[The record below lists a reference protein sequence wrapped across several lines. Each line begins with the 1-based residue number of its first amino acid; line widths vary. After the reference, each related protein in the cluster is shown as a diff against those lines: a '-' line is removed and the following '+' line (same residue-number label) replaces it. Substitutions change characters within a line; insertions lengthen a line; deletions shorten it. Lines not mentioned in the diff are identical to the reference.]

1 MDAAATRNPF
11 RFYDNREKYLLFV
24 TTCSEK
30 RAIAERVG
38 AELGAL
44 APEPPALRIF
54 DAGAG
59 DGTVLMRVLRDLH
72 RRHPTVPIQVVAKE
86 ISLEDVRLC
95 LEKLPDRLAEHPAL
109 SVTFT
114 NMLYAEAPSLT
125 PGRSNAAAALNWWE
139 APLEGRTAHDFDL
152 QIAELQG
159 QLTEGWQVRASE
171 RTGNPVYVTP
181 SVLTVY
187 RADQRFVLDRTLPR
201 RGAPLAGYDLV
212 LASQPYRARQ
222 PAAGKAR
229 NVLAPLAR
237 ALKPGGRMVVVQST
251 GHDPGMEIIR
261 RIWPDEDPFR
271 TPRHVLIQALRE
283 ALAGDPSGLVYEGG
297 ADDRALFRF
306 HLHALPSELGESIGT
321 STLLAAWN
329 AAIYVAQIEDAR
341 LSEAMSSGA
350 WLEATRDVLH
360 KYGELWFLDES
371 FVVSRP
377 RG

>member
-11 RFYDNREKYLLFV
+11 RFFDNREKYLLFV

-30 RAIAERVG
+30 RAIAERIG

-44 APEPPALRIF
+44 APKPPALRLF

-72 RRHPTVPIQVVAKE
+72 RRHPTMPIQVVAKE

-109 SVTFT
+109 VVTFT
-114 NMLYAEAPSLT
+114 NMLYAEAPSLA
-125 PGRSNAAAALNWWE
+125 PGRPGPAAALNWWE
-139 APLEGRTAHDFDL
+139 APLEGQSAHDFDL

-159 QLTEGWQVRASE
+159 LLTEGWQVRANE
-171 RTGNPVYVTP
+171 RTGNPVYVAP

-187 RADQRFVLDRTLPR
+187 RADQRFVLDRTLPQ
-201 RGAPLAGYDLV
+201 RGAPAEGYDLV

-222 PAAGKAR
+222 TATSKAR

-237 ALKPGGRMVVVQST
+237 ALRPGGRMVVVQST

-283 ALAGDPSGLVYEGG
+283 ALADDPLGLLYEGG

-350 WLEATRDVLH
+350 WLEATREVLR

-377 RG
+377 RD

>member
-1 MDAAATRNPF
+1 MDAPTPRNPF

-30 RAIAERVG
+30 RAIAERIG
-38 AELGAL
+38 AELRAL
-44 APEPPALRIF
+44 APSPPALRLF

-109 SVTFT
+109 VVTFT
-114 NMLYAEAPSLT
+114 NMLYAEAPALA
-125 PGRSNAAAALNWWE
+125 PKGGDGGAALNWWE
-139 APLEGRTAHDFDL
+139 APLEGCSAHDFDL
-152 QIAELQG
+152 QIAELQSL
-159 QLTEGWQVRASE
+159 LTEGWQVRASE
-171 RTGNPVYVTP
+171 RTGNPVYVAP

-187 RADQRFVLDRTLPR
+187 RADQRFVLDRVLPR
-201 RGAPLAGYDLV
+201 QGDAAQGYDLV

-222 PAAGKAR
+222 PAASKAR

-261 RIWPDEDPFR
+261 RVWPDEDPFR
-271 TPRHVLIQALRE
+271 TPRHVLIQALRD
-283 ALAGDPSGLVYEGG
+283 ALGADGRELAYEGG

-306 HLHALPSELGESIGT
+306 HLHALPSEIGESIGT

-329 AAIYVAQIEDAR
+329 AAVYVAQIEDAR
-341 LSEAMSSGA
+341 LADAMSSGV
-350 WLEATRDVLH
+350 WLEATREVLR

-371 FVVSRP
+371 FVVARSR
-377 RG
+377 

>member
-1 MDAAATRNPF
+1 MDAAGKSPF

-30 RAIAERVG
+30 SAVAERVG
-38 AELGAL
+38 AELGEL
-44 APEPPALRIF
+44 APEPPALRLF

-59 DGTVLMRVLRDLH
+59 DGTVLTRVLRDLH
-72 RRHPTVPIQVVAKE
+72 RRHPTVPVQVVAKE

-95 LEKLPDRLAEHPAL
+95 LEKLPDRFAEHPAL
-109 SVTFT
+109 VVTFT
-114 NMLYAEAPSLT
+114 NMLYAEATELAP
-125 PGRSNAAAALNWWE
+125 RRVEAAGLNWWE
-139 APLEGRTAHDFDL
+139 TPLHGATAHEFDV
-152 QIAELQG
+152 QVRELYG
-159 QLTEGWQVRASE
+159 LLAEGWQVRASE
-171 RTGNPVYVTP
+171 RTGNPVYVAP
-181 SVLTVY
+181 SVLTLY
-187 RADQRFVLDRTLPR
+187 RADQRF
-201 RGAPLAGYDLV
+201 DLV

-222 PAAGKAR
+222 PAQTKAR

-261 RIWPDEDPFR
+261 RVWPNEDPFR
-271 TPRHVLIQALRE
+271 TPRHMLIQAMRE
-283 ALAGDPSGLVYEGG
+283 ELAESRPDLVYESG

-329 AAIYVAQIEDAR
+329 AAVYVAQIEDAR
-341 LSEAMSSGA
+341 LAEALREGV
-350 WLEATRDVLH
+350 WIEATREVLR
-360 KYGELWFLDES
+360 KYGELWFVDES

-377 RG
+377 RP

>member
-1 MDAAATRNPF
+1 MDTSAARNPF

-30 RAIAERVG
+30 RAIAERIGV
-38 AELGAL
+38 ELGAL
-44 APEPPALRIF
+44 TPEPPALRLF

-59 DGTVLMRVLRDLH
+59 DGTVLTRTLRDLH

-109 SVTFT
+109 AVTFT
-114 NMLYAEAPSLT
+114 NMLYAEAPGLA
-125 PGRSNAAAALNWWE
+125 PRNPEAAAALNWWE
-139 APLEGRTAHDFDL
+139 VPLKGESAHDFDQ
-152 QIAELQG
+152 QIAGLQDL
-159 QLTEGWQVRASE
+159 LTEGWQVRASE
-171 RTGNPVYVTP
+171 RTGNPVYVAP
-181 SVLTVY
+181 SVLTLY
-187 RADQRFVLDRTLPR
+187 RADQRFVLDRVLPR
-201 RGAPLAGYDLV
+201 RGAPALGYDLV

-222 PAAGKAR
+222 PAESKAR

-261 RIWPDEDPFR
+261 RIWPDEEPFR
-271 TPRHVLIQALRE
+271 TPRHTLIQALRE
-283 ALAGDPSGLVYEGG
+283 ALANDPPGLVHESG

-306 HLHALPSELGESIGT
+306 HLHALPSELGDSIGT

-329 AAIYVAQIEDAR
+329 AAVYVAQIEDAR
-341 LSEAMSSGA
+341 LSDAMSSGV
-350 WLEATRDVLH
+350 WLEATREVLR
-360 KYGELWFLDES
+360 KYGELWFVDES

-377 RG
+377 R

>member
-1 MDAAATRNPF
+1 MDAAAKSPF

-30 RAIAERVG
+30 SAVAERVG
-38 AELGAL
+38 AELGEL
-44 APEPPALRIF
+44 APEPPALRLF

-59 DGTVLMRVLRDLH
+59 DGTVLTRVLRDLH
-72 RRHPTVPIQVVAKE
+72 RRHPTVPLQVVAKE

-95 LEKLPDRLAEHPAL
+95 LEKLPDRFAEHPAL
-109 SVTFT
+109 AVTFT
-114 NMLYAEAPSLT
+114 NMLYAEATELAPRR
-125 PGRSNAAAALNWWE
+125 PEAAAALNWW
-139 APLEGRTAHDFDL
+139 ATPLEGSTAHEFDV
-152 QIAELQG
+152 QVRELYS
-159 QLTEGWQVRASE
+159 LLAEGWQVRASE
-171 RTGNPVYVTP
+171 RTGNPIYVAP
-181 SVLTVY
+181 SVLTLY
-187 RADQRFVLDRTLPR
+187 RADQRFVLDRVLPR
-201 RGAPLAGYDLV
+201 RGEPVGGFDLV

-222 PAAGKAR
+222 PAQSKAR

-261 RIWPDEDPFR
+261 RVWPNEDPFR
-271 TPRHVLIQALRE
+271 TPRHMLIQAMRE
-283 ALAGDPSGLVYEGG
+283 ELADSRPELAYESG

-329 AAIYVAQIEDAR
+329 AAVYVAQIEDAR
-341 LSEAMSSGA
+341 LAEALREGV
-350 WLEATRDVLH
+350 WIEATREVLR
-360 KYGELWFLDES
+360 KYGELWFVDES

-377 RG
+377 RS

>member
-1 MDAAATRNPF
+1 MDTSAARNPF

-30 RAIAERVG
+30 RAIAERIG

-44 APEPPALRIF
+44 APEPPALRLF

-72 RRHPTVPIQVVAKE
+72 RRHPTVPVHAVAKE

-109 SVTFT
+109 VVTFT
-114 NMLYAEAPSLT
+114 NMLYAEAPALA
-125 PGRSNAAAALNWWE
+125 PRSGAAAALNWWE
-139 APLEGRTAHDFDL
+139 APLEGRSAHDFDL
-152 QIAELQG
+152 QIVELQG
-159 QLTEGWQVRASE
+159 LLTEGWQVRASE
-171 RTGNPVYVTP
+171 RTGNPVYVAP

-187 RADQRFVLDRTLPR
+187 RADQRFVLDRVLPR
-201 RGAPLAGYDLV
+201 RGAAADGYDLV

-222 PAAGKAR
+222 PAESKAR

-261 RIWPDEDPFR
+261 RVWPDEDPFR

-283 ALAGDPSGLVYEGG
+283 AVAPEGLDLAYEGG

-306 HLHALPSELGESIGT
+306 HLHALPSEIRDSIGT

-341 LSEAMSSGA
+341 LADAMSSGV
-350 WLEATRDVLH
+350 WLEATREVLR

-371 FVVSRP
+371 FVVA
-377 RG
+377 RGR